1 MDKLKK
7 KKMLIVMV
15 GLAIA
20 AGLALCY
27 ITDRANGQPEHPVN
41 YQCEEKQCVKNPTPA
56 EPSNEAGP
64 TISFFGIKVSV
75 VAVGIIIMIFLAAA
89 SALFC
94 YAWYKYP
101 VGSKSFWRLTLL
113 AFALFFLFCI
123 FMRQFLPS
131 G

>member
-15 GLAIA
+15 GLVVA
-20 AGLALCY
+20 ASLALCY
-27 ITDRANGQPEHPVN
+27 ITNWAKGSEHPAN
-41 YQCEEKQCVKNPTPA
+41 YQCEEKQCTKKPTPT

-64 TISFFGIKVSV
+64 TVSFFGIKVSV
-75 VAVGIIIMIFLAAA
+75 VVVGIIVMIFFAAA
-89 SALFC
+89 FALFC